1 MFDRI
6 PNTSLKTSHLSH
18 FNVALTKKIYRITV
32 TSIARKQIVKVEIEV
47 SLKIFCEE
55 MLIKIRLRNYENVEH
70 NELVL
75 YS

>member
-18 FNVALTKKIYRITV
+18 FNVALTKQIYRITV